1 MEKIDYKKMKIVH
14 AIAYYGNY
22 IGGIQIYVKELSKR
36 QKEAGHQVKII
47 TSDLY
52 GKQREIDGINIVRVK
67 ALFSL
72 FRVPFTP
79 LLLYYLLKEDCDI
92 LHIHL
97 PLPWLDICSVV
108 KKIIHKNTK
117 LIVHIHNYLPVKSKI
132 SKFFALIHD
141 KFLIKIAINKANYV
155 ITPVSAFSAS
165 LKYKIPKE
173 KHINS
178 SYGVD
183 TERFYPSKTY
193 EKNSILF
200 VGRIIPEKGL
210 HILMKAM
217 NLVKNQI
224 DNVKLI
230 VIGADTYNYN
240 QYENKIRTLNN
251 DFLIMEKN
259 IPNNLI
265 RKYYAN
271 SVCLVMPSLDI
282 DSFGIVLI
290 EAMAC
295 GCPVICSDLPGPS
308 SIVNKDCGIIVPK
321 GKVEMLRQA
330 IIYMLK
336 NSKNMREKARKYVEN
351 NYSWDKVYK
360 QIEEIYLK

>member
-14 AIAYYGNY
+14 ALAYYGNY
-22 IGGIQIYVKELSKR
+22 IGGMQVYVKELAKR

-52 GKQREIDGINIVRVK
+52 GKQKEIDGINIVRVK

-79 LLLYYLLKEDCDI
+79 LLPYYLIKEDCDI
-92 LHIHL
+92 LHVHL
-97 PLPWLDICSVV
+97 PLPWLDICSVI
-108 KKIIHKNTK
+108 KKVIHKNIK
-117 LIVHIHNYLPVKSKI
+117 LIVHIHNYVPFKSKI
-132 SKFFALIHD
+132 SKLFAFIHD
-141 KFLIKIAINKANYV
+141 KFLIKIAIYKANYV
-155 ITPVSAFSAS
+155 ITPTSAFSAS
-165 LKYKIPKE
+165 LKYKIPEE

-178 SYGVD
+178 PYGVV

-224 DNVKLI
+224 DNVRLI
-230 VIGADTYNYN
+230 VVGADTYNYN
-240 QYENKIRTLNN
+240 QYENKIMALDNG
-251 DFLIMEKN
+251 FLIMKKN

-321 GKVEMLRQA
+321 GNVEMLRQA

>member
-22 IGGIQIYVKELSKR
+22 IGGIQVYVKELAKR

-52 GKQREIDGINIVRVK
+52 GKQKEIDGINIVRVK
-67 ALFSL
+67 TLFSL

-79 LLLYYLLKEDCDI
+79 LLPYYLIKEDCDI
-92 LHIHL
+92 LHVHL
-97 PLPWLDICSVV
+97 PLPWLDICSVI
-108 KKIIHKNTK
+108 KKVIHKNIK
-117 LIVHIHNYLPVKSKI
+117 LIVHIHNYVPFKSKI
-132 SKFFALIHD
+132 SKLFAFIHD
-141 KFLIKIAINKANYV
+141 KFLIKIAICKANYV
-155 ITPVSAFSAS
+155 ITPTSAFSAS
-165 LKYKIPKE
+165 LKYKIPEE

-178 SYGVD
+178 PNGVD
-183 TERFYPSKTY
+183 TEKFYPSKTY
-193 EKNSILF
+193 KKNSILF
-200 VGRIIPEKGL
+200 VGRNIPEKGL
-210 HILMKAM
+210 HILIAAM
-217 NLVKNQI
+217 NLVKKQI
-224 DNVKLI
+224 EEVRLI
-230 VIGADTYNYN
+230 VIVSDPYNYN
-240 QYENKIRTLNN
+240 QYEKKILALNN
-251 DFLIMEKN
+251 GFLTMKKN
-259 IPNNLI
+259 IPNSLM

-321 GKVEMLRQA
+321 GNVEMLRQA

-336 NSKNMREKARKYVEN
+336 NSKNMREKARKHIEN